1 MSTNTKPLSPKQLRF
16 CREYVIDY
24 NGTQAAIRSGYS
36 KKTANEQSAQLLAK
50 LSIQEEVSRLKSL
63 QYKRLQMSADEV
75 LAELSLIAR
84 ADLAQ
89 AFEPDGNLKPIH
101 SMPDSIR
108 RALSGIDTEELFDG
122 QGEEREMVGFTKK
135 IKLFDKIRALGYLG
149 EHFGMFKGENA
160 GGVQIFTQM
169 GAVKVGGK
177 ELKIE
182 IG

>member
-1 MSTNTKPLSPKQLRF
+1 MSDKRKLLSPKQLRF
-16 CREYVIDY
+16 CLEYVIDF

-36 KKTANEQSAQLLAK
+36 KKTANEQSSQLLTK
-50 LSIQEEVSRLKSL
+50 LSIQEEITRLKEA

-89 AFEPDGNLKPIH
+89 AFEENGNLKPIH
-101 SMPDSIR
+101 AMPDSIR
-108 RALSGIDTEELFDG
+108 RALSGIDTEELYDG
-122 QGEEREMVGFTKK
+122 QGSEKEMVGFTKK

-149 EHFGMFKGENA
+149 EHFGMFKGDSS

>member
-1 MSTNTKPLSPKQLRF
+1 MSNNIKPLSPKQLRF

-24 NGTQAAIRSGYS
+24 NGTQAAIRAGYS
-36 KKTANEQSAQLLAK
+36 KKTATEQASQLLIK
-50 LSIQEEVSRLKSL
+50 LNIQEEVLRLKSL

-84 ADLAQ
+84 ADISQ
-89 AFEPDGNLKPIH
+89 AYDSNGSLMNIH
-101 SMPDSIR
+101 AMPESIR
-108 RALSGIDTEELFDG
+108 KVISGVDVDEIFDG
-122 QGEEREMVGFTKK
+122 KGDDKEFIGYTKK
-135 IKLFDKIRALGYLG
+135 VKLFDKIRALGYLG
-149 EHFGMFKGENA
+149 EHFGMFKGENS

-177 ELKIE
+177 ELKVE